1 LAIQFSL
8 LKGVCLSSVFAC
20 SCLITNTNMFYLI
33 LNYCFRTKIGRNSS
47 SFVEAKVKRYPI
59 SISRVTQGSTKKRSK
74 MGQIFEI
81 LFYHDICKI
90 FLYLWVVSLNL
101 SMVSLTSVC
110 KTATKIILCLQVI
123 MIMSQHFFKAEVLTS
138 ISHPQNGL
146 NFLTVTPF

>member
-1 LAIQFSL
+1 
-8 LKGVCLSSVFAC
+8 
-20 SCLITNTNMFYLI
+20 
-33 LNYCFRTKIGRNSS
+33 
-47 SFVEAKVKRYPI
+47 
-59 SISRVTQGSTKKRSK
+59 

-110 KTATKIILCLQVI
+110 KTATKIVILCLQVI
-123 MIMSQHFFKAEVLTS
+123 MIMSQHFSKAEVLTS